1 MCSEE
6 RTQTS
11 YLVTSHV
18 LHFIVLL
25 ACFKKQNLKKTE
37 GLKIGNSYDTYYEV
51 YGFCIS
57 LSCKTQLLNYL
68 ES

>member
-1 MCSEE
+1 MCSEK

-11 YLVTSHV
+11 DLVTSHF
-18 LHFIVLL
+18 LHYIVLFT
-25 ACFKKQNLKKTE
+25 CFKKQSLEKIG
-37 GLKIGNSYDTYYEV
+37 GLIIGNSYDTYYEV

-57 LSCKTQLLNYL
+57 LSRTAQLLNYL